1 MILRSLNK
9 YIPENINIDE
19 LLEQFPPSFSLERD
33 KLVHLLSLL
42 NEIPAYDHRKYEDAQ
57 GWIPIYTTLV
67 QKQGIR
73 NFPRYKEWMID
84 ACIIETDNR
93 YIVGVKSRC
102 FRFTEKYQTVIR
114 VEPIYKKTLIRAILK
129 EAKTDS
135 ISRKTYANLYQWFD
149 GLEIDVEAAKLYLH
163 DKYRLDLENG
173 VSHSLKK
180 LSSSLINIDKIANKQ
195 FHFSVDQSAGRLH
208 HNLTNIKS
216 ELRNFIS
223 YKGQPLV
230 SIDIRNSQPV
240 MALLL
245 LNPEFWG
252 IERSKLLL
260 NDNVQKNFEN
270 QVITNFNFRKIL
282 SFSGS
287 NTNILHF
294 SNIFFQN
301 TLNRSSLIM
310 LAELLK
316 SLDEPDVQT
325 FIQKVV
331 KGELYEYM
339 EEQIRQH
346 NEEITKAIKSRR
358 DLKAIIF
365 TVLFTSNRFFHQD
378 NAKHNALP
386 KRIFESIFPNVYRM
400 LAFVKQYDKTIL
412 PLLLQ
417 SIESK
422 LILEK
427 VAKRIS
433 KEKPMLPIFTIHDSI
448 TTTVG
453 NEQYVKK
460 VILEEISKMIGI
472 LPVVKEEYWLPSNIN
487 LEQQKMAS

>member
-42 NEIPAYDHRKYEDAQ
+42 NEIPAYDHRKYEDAE
-57 GWIPIYTTLV
+57 GWIPINTTLV

-73 NFPRYKEWMID
+73 DFPKYRDWMID
-84 ACIIETDNR
+84 TGIIETDNR
-93 YIVGVKSRC
+93 YLVGVKSRC
-102 FRFTEKYQTVIR
+102 YRFTEKYQTIVR
-114 VEPIYKKTLIRAILK
+114 VEPIYKKTLIKALVK
-129 EAKTDS
+129 ELKTDF

-149 GLEIDVEAAKLYLH
+149 GLEIDVESAKLYLIG
-163 DKYRLDLENG
+163 KYRLDVENG
-173 VSHSLKK
+173 VSHSIKK

-195 FHFSVDQSAGRLH
+195 FHFSVDKSAGRLH

-223 YKGQPLV
+223 YKGQSLV
-230 SIDIRNSQPV
+230 SIDIANSQPV
-240 MALLL
+240 MSLLL

-252 IERSKLLL
+252 IERSKLRVKLGA
-260 NDNVQKNFEN
+260 QENFEN
-270 QVITNFNFRKIL
+270 QVITNFNFRQIL
-282 SFSGS
+282 SFSGL
-287 NTNILHF
+287 NINILDF
-294 SNIFFQN
+294 NNIFFQN

-310 LAELLK
+310 LAELLET
-316 SLDEPDVQT
+316 LDEPDVQT
-325 FIQKVV
+325 FIQKTV
-331 KGELYEYM
+331 KGELYEHL
-339 EEQIRQH
+339 EEQIRGQ
-346 NEEITKAIKSRR
+346 NEDITNAIKSRR
-358 DLKAIIF
+358 DLKKIIF
-365 TVLFTSNRFFHQD
+365 TVLFTDNRFFHQ
-378 NAKHNALP
+378 NTIKHNALP

-400 LAFVKQYDKTIL
+400 FAFVKQYDKSIL

-427 VAKRIS
+427 VARRIS
-433 KEKPMLPIFTIHDSI
+433 RENPLLPIFTIHDSI

-453 NEQYVKK
+453 NEEYVKM
-460 VILEEISKMIGI
+460 IMLEEINKMIGVV
-472 LPVVKEEYWLPSNIN
+472 PTVKEEYWSSENVKLKQR
-487 LEQQKMAS
+487 LAS